1 MQSHFIKV
9 NNIEIHY
16 LHLVN
21 ENKPKLI
28 MLHGLTANAHAFDGL
43 IFHGLKEHFELIIPD
58 LRGRGLSTIPAF
70 EYSME
75 EHALDIIDLMEALG
89 LKSALFCGHSFGGY
103 LSIFIA
109 SHYVER
115 VEKIIL
121 LDAAMEMN
129 ENAAEM
135 LMPTLARLDETFPS
149 ITDFLEKMKA
159 APQNTF
165 WEKYMEDYYRADVYT
180 KEDGSVNPHS
190 NLTNIIDVS
199 MGMAAQ
205 PWQKFYK
212 MIEQPVLLINA
223 SENYGIDEP
232 LLPDFKAKQTVDLLK
247 NGKYVAVGGNHFT
260 MNYGSNAQEVNK
272 AIVEFLT

>member
-21 ENKPKLI
+21 KDKPKLI

-75 EHALDIIDLMEALG
+75 DHALDILGLMDALE

-103 LSIFIA
+103 LSIYIA
-109 SHYVER
+109 SQYAER
-115 VEKIIL
+115 VEKIVL
-121 LDAAMEMN
+121 LDAAIQMN

-135 LMPTLARLDETFPS
+135 LTPTLARLDETFPS
-149 ITDFLEKMKA
+149 LVDFLEKMKA
-159 APQNTF
+159 SPQNTF
-165 WEKYMEDYYRADVYT
+165 WEKYMEDYYKADVYT
-180 KEDGSVNPHS
+180 NEDGSVNPHS
-190 NLTNIIDVS
+190 NLVNIIDVS

-205 PWQKFYK
+205 PWQGFFG
-212 MIEQPVLLINA
+212 MIEQPVLLVNA
-223 SENYGIDEP
+223 SDDYVLDEP
-232 LLPDFKAKQTVDLLK
+232 LLPNFKAKETVALLK
-247 NGKYVAVGGNHFT
+247 NGKYVAVDGNHFT
-260 MNYGSNAQEVNK
+260 MNYGANADEVNK